1 MGRVIHLVKEF
12 LKVLIIFM
20 VCTIFFYY
28 GLRLMH
34 EEYENFHRYD
44 RPEGR
49 AIKVFDQNDGNLL
62 DRLSIFFRLG
72 E

>member
-1 MGRVIHLVKEF
+1 MVRWFYLFKEF
-12 LKVLIIFM
+12 LKVFIIFI
-20 VCTIFFYY
+20 VCTALFYY
-28 GLRLMH
+28 GLRIMH

-49 AIKVFDQNDGNLL
+49 AVKVFDQQEGNLL